1 MSVFASRSSLPRI
14 IGKPTGR
21 RRPETPIAG
30 VAALV
35 CSLFAGL
42 ALTATGQAQQ
52 LVAATGSNVA
62 PTAMADWATD
72 PVTARMPDAPS
83 AVSQAASQQDN
94 ASASASTGAADGG
107 PKQTKRILGILPN
120 FRAVSADQRLPP
132 QSVREKFI
140 STTKQSFDYSAFFLP
155 IVLAGYGQA
164 ENSTPE
170 FHQGAAGYGRYF
182 WHSFVDQTSENYF
195 VQAILPSALHQD
207 SRYYTLGRGGA
218 VKRGAYAVSR
228 IFITRT
234 DSDGRAFNFSEIVG
248 AGAASGISDLYYPSS
263 ERTWTK
269 TGQRWFLNVGIDGGT
284 FLFQE
289 FWPNIN
295 NLLFH
300 QKD

>member
-1 MSVFASRSSLPRI
+1 
-14 IGKPTGR
+14 
-21 RRPETPIAG
+21 
-30 VAALV
+30 
-35 CSLFAGL
+35 
-42 ALTATGQAQQ
+42 
-52 LVAATGSNVA
+52 
-62 PTAMADWATD
+62 
-72 PVTARMPDAPS
+72 MPDAPS
-83 AVSQAASQQDN
+83 MVLQAASQQSTKTPTTSAPA
-94 ASASASTGAADGG
+94 ASADGS
-107 PKQTKRILGILPN
+107 PRQTKRILGILPN
-120 FRAVSADQRLPP
+120 FRAVSADQTLPP
-132 QSVREKFI
+132 QSVKEKFT
-140 STTKQSFDYSAFFLP
+140 STTKQSFDYSSFFLP

-195 VQAILPSALHQD
+195 VQAILPAALHED
-207 SRYYTLGRGGA
+207 SRYYTLGRGGF
-218 VKRGAYAVSR
+218 VKRGAYAFSR

-234 DSDGRAFNFSEIVG
+234 DKDTETFNFSEIVG
-248 AGAASGISDLYYPSS
+248 AGAASGVSDLYYPSS

-295 NLLFH
+295 SVLFH